1 MLSQSNGGTATVL
14 RTEARIFAP
23 IFLFRQNY
31 RLIYRVSSITV
42 QYIPEPGSYRPPSAE
57 HTIMSQN
64 TDRSTAAKPT
74 NQQQA
79 AEYVVLGGG
88 QLGVAVARR
97 LLADGRSVTVVD
109 DASEPEDVPSVR
121 GDPDDVRTLEQAG
134 LDEASMVLVAMPR
147 DRQNLLVAQLV
158 RTNFGVDD
166 IFVLVRSPDRY
177 EVVESAGHEPICA
190 TTYLSDAL
198 VETVDGRAREE
209 SRTA

>member
-1 MLSQSNGGTATVL
+1 
-14 RTEARIFAP
+14 
-23 IFLFRQNY
+23 
-31 RLIYRVSSITV
+31 
-42 QYIPEPGSYRPPSAE
+42 
-57 HTIMSQN
+57 MSQN